1 MKSCRKTD
9 PKIYADGYMTVFL
22 ALSLLVLLSLILTLV
37 EGARINAI
45 RMRTET
51 AGNTAV
57 RSVLGEFHRELLRQY
72 DLYFVD
78 TSYGTGSA
86 SAERVQQHLQTYM
99 EKNLQPGGADFAGTQ
114 LQSLTVDAARFAA
127 DDRAAALR
135 EQVYAYMS
143 SDPAGSVVSK
153 ILTDADLWQGLLE
166 DGSVWEEQREE
177 AGEDLKEQMKQA
189 KEEAREKYTKELPV
203 RSK

>member
-57 RSVLGEFHRELLRQY
+57 RSVL
-72 DLYFVD
+72 
-78 TSYGTGSA
+78 
-86 SAERVQQHLQTYM
+86 
-99 EKNLQPGGADFAGTQ
+99 
-114 LQSLTVDAARFAA
+114 
-127 DDRAAALR
+127 
-135 EQVYAYMS
+135 
-143 SDPAGSVVSK
+143 
-153 ILTDADLWQGLLE
+153 
-166 DGSVWEEQREE
+166 
-177 AGEDLKEQMKQA
+177 
-189 KEEAREKYTKELPV
+189 
-203 RSK
+203 